1 MNLFVVVLQEVIEQ
15 LKKEIG
21 VQETVYTIK
30 MIIKQSGL
38 DIRITSNG
46 VITSDKNITNEDNY
60 LHVFNYLRDY
70 LNKKIGMN
78 NTKEIFKEAS
88 KQVVKIV

>member
-70 LNKKIGMN
+70 LNKDNTVI